1 MPIITAPPR
10 AVAPFTLLAA
20 LGGLAALFGRLVS
33 VLSVNSAAR
42 RRKQATLG
50 HLLALPDYLLADIG
64 LTREQIAAA
73 YGTDTG
79 PFAPAPR
86 PGRR

>member
-1 MPIITAPPR
+1 MPLTAPHR
-10 AVAPFTLLAA
+10 AIPPFTLLAP
-20 LGGLAALFGRLVS
+20 LGGLAALSGRLIS
-33 VLSVNSAAR
+33 GLSVRSAAR

-79 PFAPAPR
+79 PFAPASR